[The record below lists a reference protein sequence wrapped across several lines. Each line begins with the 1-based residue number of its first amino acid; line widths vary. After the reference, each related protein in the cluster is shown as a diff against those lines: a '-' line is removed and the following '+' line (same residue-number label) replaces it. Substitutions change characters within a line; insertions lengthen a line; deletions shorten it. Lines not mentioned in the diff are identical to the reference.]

1 MPNITQTVRVNS
13 SLHPKCMKVFK
24 YKPVMFRKQIML
36 KRQTCTD
43 QSPYLTNR
51 WSEVGVLK
59 FT

>member
-1 MPNITQTVRVNS
+1 MTQTVRVNS
-13 SLHPKCMKVFK
+13 ILHPKCIKVFK